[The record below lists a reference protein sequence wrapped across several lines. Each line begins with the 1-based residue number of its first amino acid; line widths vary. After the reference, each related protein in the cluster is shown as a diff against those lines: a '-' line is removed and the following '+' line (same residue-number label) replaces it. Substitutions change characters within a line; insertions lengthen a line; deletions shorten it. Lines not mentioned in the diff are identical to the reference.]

1 MNAED
6 FTIIADELLGLV
18 KSLQSRISTL
28 EKKSTKFVDSRV
40 FYDNIEE
47 IKKRLS
53 YLEEKIDRI
62 NNVFDK
68 DLLNNIRDINNLKI
82 KLEVLENEYKNLIKD
97 SDLLE
102 IKTELIKLEKRIKQL
117 EEYEKIDDIV
127 SEINNIKNTL
137 NVLLSDVETLKLKS
151 VEKDSFEKLVKDIES
166 ISKSIKGIEGKLKQL
181 VSDVLG
187 INDRIDR
194 IETEKISNI
203 EESMN
208 KVFNEIRSEMENIK
222 KSITKVN
229 ILNSLDEKDIEKIKN
244 LKSYEELYNKIINL
258 ENRINSV
265 ISSLYVLENE
275 IKNVISEGYGKYSGK
290 IKSLE
295 DQVSSVEKLV
305 NTVRSIVEDVRKEI
319 KDVRDIMVYLGKEN
333 DRINEK
339 IRELESK
346 LKILNIDELYDTLE
360 RIRLLEMDIEN
371 IKRELTSKSEE
382 RERIRNIE
390 YALKK
395 LYERQNEILKSLK
408 KSL

>member
-6 FTIIADELLGLV
+6 FTVIADELLGLI
-18 KSLQSRISTL
+18 KSLQSRVSAL
-28 EKKSTKFVDSRV
+28 EKKSTKFVDSKV

-53 YLEEKIDRI
+53 YLEEKVDKI
-62 NNVFDK
+62 NNLFDK
-68 DLLNNIRDINNLKI
+68 DVLNNIKNINNLKI

-117 EEYEKIDDIV
+117 EEYEKIDEVI

-137 NVLLSDVETLKLKS
+137 NVLLNDVETLKLKY
-151 VEKDSFEKLVKDIES
+151 VEKDSFEKLGKNIES
-166 ISKSIKGIEGKLKQL
+166 LGKSIKEIEGKIKQL
-181 VSDVLG
+181 VSDMLSV
-187 INDRIDR
+187 NDRIDK

-203 EESMN
+203 EEN
-208 KVFNEIRSEMENIK
+208 VNRFFNEVKSEMENIK
-222 KSITKVN
+222 KNITKIN
-229 ILNSLDEKDIEKIKN
+229 ILNNLDEKDIEKIKN
-244 LKSYEELYNKIINL
+244 LKSYEELYSKIINL
-258 ENRINSV
+258 ENRVNSV

-275 IKNVISEGYGKYSGK
+275 IKNIINEGYGKYSGK

-295 DQVSSVEKLV
+295 DHVSSVEKLV

-319 KDVRDIMVYLGKEN
+319 EDVRDIMVYLGKEN
-333 DRINEK
+333 DKLNEK
-339 IRELESK
+339 IKELENK
-346 LKILNIDELYDTLE
+346 LKVLNIDELYDTLE
-360 RIRLLEMDIEN
+360 RVRLLEIDIEN
-371 IKRELTSKSEE
+371 IKRELASRSEE

-408 KSL
+408 GNL